1 MTMGTNWNQPDI
13 LSGGPILDLDKVNQR
28 KLVWFILVQ
37 LGSLCEGAKCEC
49 RVKFQNITKQEMH
62 KRGAVT
68 VVIINKL
75 QLN

>member
-13 LSGGPILDLDKVNQR
+13 LSGGPILNLDKVNQR
-28 KLVWFILVQ
+28 KLVRFNLVQ

-49 RVKFQNITKQEMH
+49 RVKIQKVTKQEMH

-68 VVIINKL
+68 VVITNKL

>member
-28 KLVWFILVQ
+28 KLVRFILVQ

-49 RVKFQNITKQEMH
+49 SVKFQNVTKQEVH
-62 KRGAVT
+62 KRGAVVT
-68 VVIINKL
+68 VIINKL
-75 QLN
+75 